1 MKINKVLAFLVFA
14 LFGTAYASNESVK
27 MSDDSV
33 KITNRFNKDICE
45 VYIKPT
51 NEDTLGDN
59 ILANADNCLHNGSM
73 ATFKNSEKWSNTTN
87 YDIIIVF
94 GDGSNILFPNQKL
107 VTVKGKAFNV
117 VLGQ

>member
-14 LFGTAYASNESVK
+14 LFGTAFASNESVK

-73 ATFKNSEKWSNTTN
+73 ATHG
-87 YDIIIVF
+87 Y
-94 GDGSNILFPNQKL
+94 LQKFRK
-107 VTVKGKAFNV
+107 VVKHY
-117 VLGQ
+117 